1 MIRYRVT
8 AYDQLFHRSA
18 HARDGS
24 GFDVLGGLRGV
35 RAATAATLGGSET
48 AVAAPSSP
56 DLPAADVTTKT
67 LAA

>member
-1 MIRYRVT
+1 MTSFFIAV
-8 AYDQLFHRSA
+8 HM
-18 HARDGS
+18 RDGS
-24 GFDVLGGLRGV
+24 GFDVLVGLRGV